1 MLKIACYK
9 EFSRHFCLNAKLEVP
24 KGEFVALFGA
34 SGSGKTSLL
43 RIIAGLEKANG
54 YIKNGSQIFFD
65 YKIFLPP
72 QKRNI
77 GFLFQDYALFAN
89 LNVRKN
95 LLFAKNEPEFAD
107 FLLNLCDL
115 YKHKNASIS
124 SLSGG
129 QKQRVA
135 LVRALMRKPEIL
147 LLDEPFSAL
156 DMDIKARLQEYLLK
170 IHSTFKNTIILVSH
184 DLSDIYKL
192 TKHSFIMENGQ
203 IIKSG
208 SNAKIFSSNDS
219 IKAKVLEFEGDFA
232 IIQIA
237 HEIKKIN
244 KIALKNSSDFAPN
257 DEIII
262 SLNDFSITKA

>member
-1 MLKIACYK
+1 MFEIACFK
-9 EFSRHFCLNAKLEVP
+9 EFSKHFCIDTKLEVP
-24 KGEFVALFGA
+24 KGEFCALFGA

-43 RIIAGLEKANG
+43 RIIAGLEKAHG
-54 YIKNGSQIFFD
+54 YMKNDEKIFFNE
-65 YKIFLPP
+65 KIFLSP
-72 QKRNI
+72 QERNI

-89 LNVRKN
+89 LDVRKN
-95 LLFAKNEPEFAD
+95 LLFAKNEPDFAD

-115 YKHKNASIS
+115 YKYKNCAIS
-124 SLSGG
+124 MLSGG

-135 LVRALMRKPEIL
+135 LARALMRRPEIL

-156 DMDIKARLQEYLLK
+156 DSDIKARLQDYLLK

-192 TKHSFIMENGQ
+192 SKRTFIMENGK
-203 IIKSG
+203 ITKSG
-208 SNAKIFSSNDS
+208 KNAQIFSSNDN
-219 IKAKVLEFEGDFA
+219 IKARILEFQDDFV

-237 HEIKKIN
+237 NEIKKM
-244 KIALKNSSDFAPN
+244 KKSALKNEFSLN
-257 DEIII
+257 DEIFI